1 MSFSFLTVVHFL
13 SYEIES
19 GNTKNQI
26 KSNHIGFPEPVV
38 YIFSGISHRIHYIF
52 RHISQNTLY
61 FQTYLTE
68 YIGYDSKKMPTVH
81 E

>member
-1 MSFSFLTVVHFL
+1 MNL
-13 SYEIES
+13 
-19 GNTKNQI
+19 
-26 KSNHIGFPEPVV
+26 V

-68 YIGYDSKKMPTVH
+68 YIGYDSKKMLDKFSFHRYRVLNWFFPAPTDVTV
-81 E
+81 